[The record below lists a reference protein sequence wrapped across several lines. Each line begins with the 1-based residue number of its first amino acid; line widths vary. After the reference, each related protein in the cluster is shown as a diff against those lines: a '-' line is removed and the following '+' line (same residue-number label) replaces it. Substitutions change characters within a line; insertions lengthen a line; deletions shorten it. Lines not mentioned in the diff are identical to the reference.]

1 MLTPTEVAR
10 KANVSVQTVRN
21 YTREY
26 ADLLSPT
33 ARGEVGTRLFSD
45 EDVEVFCTIAALRKS
60 GVPPGEIAQRIRDN
74 EAPPIIDVTPQA
86 KPQEATEGP
95 QTAIEATPSPQAQ
108 PTSLEVR
115 VVAVETVNDMIL
127 KRLDAMRDEQ
137 KDRINYGI
145 TMLVIGAALMLVAVA
160 LATLLN

>member
-26 ADLLSPT
+26 ANLLSPG

-60 GVPPGEIAQRIRDN
+60 GVPPGEIAQRIRNN

-86 KPQEATEGP
+86 TPQEATGSP
-95 QTAIEATPSPQAQ
+95 QAALEATPSLQAQ

-127 KRLDAMRDEQ
+127 KRLDAMREEQ

-145 TMLVIGAALMLVAVA
+145 TMLVIGAAGMLVAVA